1 MKQISVKGEIMNDVA
16 NTNKGEYELI
26 ENNLLA
32 FNLFKSEEDKKTTD
46 IFAISSP
53 FEYALPQLID
63 NNTSLNL
70 ANIIDINGEPLF
82 NFVDRHLNPKP
93 KVYDK
98 KNDNFYEL
106 DFASLSE
113 KTKKK
118 LENGTFKV
126 GNSKKINGNYR
137 AVIVDTTKNNVRVE
151 DVTLKKVEKKSNNTD
166 DSSKVDLSTQVQLKQ
181 IYDLLLDMKASQ
193 EFQIN
198 WDRNNSILPPFFS
211 ARTKVLQALNTVSL
225 EEKIHLLNEANTY
238 MEDSVSAIKA
248 DLISNKEEIIKRT
261 KQVDYLYDSLK
272 RHADFILNDTE
283 IMTKIVGMQVYI
295 DLSLNNKA
303 MALERLT
310 SYNGV
315 MELLTQPDI
324 TTSRGLLLNLLQKI
338 PRINR
343 AKWLKNSD
351 KISLLELI
359 NSHYKYG
366 KNDIDLF
373 INLQEKLHEAND
385 TNNTFLT
392 NLENKKLEIGDKSDV
407 RESN

>member
-1 MKQISVKGEIMNDVA
+1 MNDVA
-16 NTNKGEYELI
+16 NTNKDEYELI

-32 FNLFKSEEDKKTTD
+32 FSLFKSEEDKKTTD

-53 FEYALPQLID
+53 FEYALPKLID

-82 NFVDRHLNPKP
+82 NFIDKHLNPKP

-113 KTKKK
+113 KTKKN

-126 GNSKKINGNYR
+126 GNSKKIDSNYR

-166 DSSKVDLSTQVQLKQ
+166 DSSRVDLSTQVQLKQ

-225 EEKIHLLNEANTY
+225 DEKIHLLNEANTY

-283 IMTKIVGMQVYI
+283 IMTKIVGMQLYI

-324 TTSRGLLLNLLQKI
+324 TTNRGLLLNLLQKI
-338 PRINR
+338 PRINI

>member
-1 MKQISVKGEIMNDVA
+1 MNDVA
-16 NTNKGEYELI
+16 NTNKDEYELI
-26 ENNLLA
+26 EKNLLA

-70 ANIIDINGEPLF
+70 ANIIDFNGEPLF

-118 LENGTFKV
+118 LENGNFKV
-126 GNSKKINGNYR
+126 GNSKKIDGNYR

-151 DVTLKKVEKKSNNTD
+151 DVTLKKVEKKHNNTD
-166 DSSKVDLSTQVQLKQ
+166 DSSRVDLSTQIQLKQ

-211 ARTKVLQALNTVSL
+211 ARTKVLQALNSVSL
-225 EEKIHLLNEANTY
+225 DEKIHLLNEANTY

-283 IMTKIVGMQVYI
+283 IMTKIVGMQLYI

-303 MALERLT
+303 MAIERLT

-324 TTSRGLLLNLLQKI
+324 TTNRGLLINLLQKI

-343 AKWLKNSD
+343 AKWLK
-351 KISLLELI
+351 IQI
-359 NSHYKYG
+359 
-366 KNDIDLF
+366 
-373 INLQEKLHEAND
+373 KLAY
-385 TNNTFLT
+385 
-392 NLENKKLEIGDKSDV
+392 
-407 RESN
+407 

>member
-1 MKQISVKGEIMNDVA
+1 MNDVA
-16 NTNKGEYELI
+16 NMNKDEYELI
-26 ENNLLA
+26 ENNLSA

-126 GNSKKINGNYR
+126 GNSKKIDGNYR

-151 DVTLKKVEKKSNNTD
+151 DVTLKKVEKKHNNTD
-166 DSSKVDLSTQVQLKQ
+166 DSSRVDLSTQVQLKQ

-211 ARTKVLQALNTVSL
+211 ARTKVLQALNSVSL
-225 EEKIHLLNEANTY
+225 DEKIHLLNEADTY

-283 IMTKIVGMQVYI
+283 IMTKIVGMQLYI

-324 TTSRGLLLNLLQKI
+324 TTNRGLLINLLQKI

>member
-1 MKQISVKGEIMNDVA
+1 MNDVA

-137 AVIVDTTKNNVRVE
+137 AVIVDTTKNNVRIE
-151 DVTLKKVEKKSNNTD
+151 DITLKKVEKKSNNTD
-166 DSSKVDLSTQVQLKQ
+166 DSSKIDLSTQVQLKQ

-283 IMTKIVGMQVYI
+283 IMTKIVGMQLYI

>member
-1 MKQISVKGEIMNDVA
+1 MNDVA

-26 ENNLLA
+26 ENNLSA

-166 DSSKVDLSTQVQLKQ
+166 DSSRVDLSTQVQLKQ

-283 IMTKIVGMQVYI
+283 IMTKIVGMQLYI

-385 TNNTFLT
+385 TNNIFLT

>member
-1 MKQISVKGEIMNDVA
+1 MNDVA
-16 NTNKGEYELI
+16 NTNKDEYELI

-70 ANIIDINGEPLF
+70 ANIIDFNGELLF

-118 LENGTFKV
+118 LENGNFKV
-126 GNSKKINGNYR
+126 GNSKKIDGNYR

-151 DVTLKKVEKKSNNTD
+151 DVTLKKVEKKHNNTD
-166 DSSKVDLSTQVQLKQ
+166 DSSRVDLSTQIQLKQ

-211 ARTKVLQALNTVSL
+211 ARTKVLQALNSVSL
-225 EEKIHLLNEANTY
+225 DEKIHLLNEANTY

-283 IMTKIVGMQVYI
+283 IMTKIVGMQLYI

-303 MALERLT
+303 MAIERLT

-324 TTSRGLLLNLLQKI
+324 TTNRGLLINLLQKI

-373 INLQEKLHEAND
+373 INLQEKLHEANN

>member
-1 MKQISVKGEIMNDVA
+1 MNDVA
-16 NTNKGEYELI
+16 NTNKDEYELI

-32 FNLFKSEEDKKTTD
+32 FSLFKSEEDKKTTD

-53 FEYALPQLID
+53 FEYALPKLID

-82 NFVDRHLNPKP
+82 NFIDKHLNPKP

-113 KTKKK
+113 KTKKN

-126 GNSKKINGNYR
+126 GNSKKIDGNYR

-166 DSSKVDLSTQVQLKQ
+166 DSSRVDLSTQVQLKQ

-198 WDRNNSILPPFFS
+198 WDINNSILPPFFS

-225 EEKIHLLNEANTY
+225 DEKIHLLNEANTY

-283 IMTKIVGMQVYI
+283 IMTKIVGMQLYI

-324 TTSRGLLLNLLQKI
+324 TTNRGLLLNLLQKI

-373 INLQEKLHEAND
+373 INLQEKLHEANN

>member
-1 MKQISVKGEIMNDVA
+1 MNDVA
-16 NTNKGEYELI
+16 NTNKDEYESI

-32 FNLFKSEEDKKTTD
+32 FSLFKSEEDKKTTD

-53 FEYALPQLID
+53 FEYALPKLID

-82 NFVDRHLNPKP
+82 NFIDKHLNPKP

-113 KTKKK
+113 KTKKN

-126 GNSKKINGNYR
+126 GNSKKIDGNYR

-166 DSSKVDLSTQVQLKQ
+166 DSSRVDLSTQVQLKQ

-225 EEKIHLLNEANTY
+225 DEKIHLLSEANTY

-283 IMTKIVGMQVYI
+283 IMTKIVGMQLYI

-324 TTSRGLLLNLLQKI
+324 TTNRGLLLNLLQKI

>member
-1 MKQISVKGEIMNDVA
+1 MNDVA
-16 NTNKGEYELI
+16 NTNKDEYELI

-126 GNSKKINGNYR
+126 GNSKKIDGNYR

-225 EEKIHLLNEANTY
+225 DEKIHLLNEANTY

-283 IMTKIVGMQVYI
+283 IITKIVGMQLYI

-324 TTSRGLLLNLLQKI
+324 TTNRGLLLNLLQKI

-385 TNNTFLT
+385 TNNTFLSYEMQYH
-392 NLENKKLEIGDKSDV
+392 LQSD
-407 RESN
+407 

>member
-1 MKQISVKGEIMNDVA
+1 MNDVA
-16 NTNKGEYELI
+16 NTNKDEYELI

-32 FNLFKSEEDKKTTD
+32 FSLFKSEEDKKTTD

-53 FEYALPQLID
+53 FEYALPKLID

-82 NFVDRHLNPKP
+82 NFIDKHLNPKP

-118 LENGTFKV
+118 LENGNFKV
-126 GNSKKINGNYR
+126 GNSKKIDGNYR

-166 DSSKVDLSTQVQLKQ
+166 DSSRVDLSTQVQLKQ

-211 ARTKVLQALNTVSL
+211 ARTKVLQALNSVSL
-225 EEKIHLLNEANTY
+225 DEKIHLLNEANTY

-283 IMTKIVGMQVYI
+283 IMTKIVGMQLYI

-303 MALERLT
+303 MAIERLT

-324 TTSRGLLLNLLQKI
+324 TTNRGLLLNLLQKI

>member
-1 MKQISVKGEIMNDVA
+1 MNDVA
-16 NTNKGEYELI
+16 NTNKDEYELI

-126 GNSKKINGNYR
+126 GNSKKIDGNYR

-166 DSSKVDLSTQVQLKQ
+166 DSSRVDLSTQVQLKQ

-225 EEKIHLLNEANTY
+225 DEKIHLLNEANTY

-283 IMTKIVGMQVYI
+283 IMTKIVGMQLYI

-324 TTSRGLLLNLLQKI
+324 TTNRGLLLNLLQKI

-392 NLENKKLEIGDKSDV
+392 NLENQKLEIGDKSDV

>member
-1 MKQISVKGEIMNDVA
+1 MNDVA
-16 NTNKGEYELI
+16 NTNKDEYELI

-126 GNSKKINGNYR
+126 GNSKKIDGNYR

-151 DVTLKKVEKKSNNTD
+151 DVTLKKVEKKHNNTD
-166 DSSKVDLSTQVQLKQ
+166 DSSRVDLSTQVQLKQ

-211 ARTKVLQALNTVSL
+211 ARTKVLQALNSVSL
-225 EEKIHLLNEANTY
+225 DEKIHLLNEANTY

-283 IMTKIVGMQVYI
+283 IMTKIVGMQLYI

-324 TTSRGLLLNLLQKI
+324 TTNRGLLINLLQKI

-373 INLQEKLHEAND
+373 INLQEKLHEANN

>member
-1 MKQISVKGEIMNDVA
+1 MNDVA

-166 DSSKVDLSTQVQLKQ
+166 DSSRVDLSTQVQLKQ

-283 IMTKIVGMQVYI
+283 IMTKIVGMQLYI

-324 TTSRGLLLNLLQKI
+324 TTNRGLLINLLQKI

>member
-1 MKQISVKGEIMNDVA
+1 MNDVA
-16 NTNKGEYELI
+16 NTNKDEYELI

-32 FNLFKSEEDKKTTD
+32 FSLFKSEEDKKTTD

-53 FEYALPQLID
+53 FEYALPKLID

-82 NFVDRHLNPKP
+82 NFIDKHLNPKP

-113 KTKKK
+113 KTKKN

-126 GNSKKINGNYR
+126 GNSKKIDSNYR

-166 DSSKVDLSTQVQLKQ
+166 DSSRVDLSTQVQLKQ

-225 EEKIHLLNEANTY
+225 DEKIHLLNEANTY

-283 IMTKIVGMQVYI
+283 IMTKIVGMQLYI

-324 TTSRGLLLNLLQKI
+324 TTNRGLLLNLLRKI

>member
-1 MKQISVKGEIMNDVA
+1 MNDVA

-283 IMTKIVGMQVYI
+283 IMTKIVGMQLYI

>member
-1 MKQISVKGEIMNDVA
+1 MNDVA
-16 NTNKGEYELI
+16 NTNKDEYELI

-32 FNLFKSEEDKKTTD
+32 FSLFKSEEDKKTTD

-53 FEYALPQLID
+53 FEYALPKLID

-82 NFVDRHLNPKP
+82 NFIDKHLNPKP

-113 KTKKK
+113 KTKKN

-126 GNSKKINGNYR
+126 GNSKKIDSNYR

-166 DSSKVDLSTQVQLKQ
+166 DSSRVDLSTQVQLKQ

-225 EEKIHLLNEANTY
+225 DEKIHLLNEANTY

-283 IMTKIVGMQVYI
+283 IMTKIVGMQLYI

-303 MALERLT
+303 MDLERLT

-324 TTSRGLLLNLLQKI
+324 TTNRGLLLNLLQKI

>member
-1 MKQISVKGEIMNDVA
+1 MNDVA
-16 NTNKGEYELI
+16 NTNKDEYELI

-32 FNLFKSEEDKKTTD
+32 FSLFKSEEDKKTTD

-53 FEYALPQLID
+53 FEYALPKLID
-63 NNTSLNL
+63 NNTSLNF

-82 NFVDRHLNPKP
+82 NFIDKHLNPKP

-98 KNDNFYEL
+98 KNGNFYEL

-113 KTKKK
+113 KTKKN

-126 GNSKKINGNYR
+126 GNSKKIDGNYR
-137 AVIVDTTKNNVRVE
+137 AVVVDTTKNNVRVE

-166 DSSKVDLSTQVQLKQ
+166 DSSRVDLSTQVQLKQ

-225 EEKIHLLNEANTY
+225 DEKIHLLNEANTY

-283 IMTKIVGMQVYI
+283 IMTKIVGMQLYI

-324 TTSRGLLLNLLQKI
+324 TTNRGLLLNLLQKI

-392 NLENKKLEIGDKSDV
+392 NLENKKLEIGDNSDV

>member
-1 MKQISVKGEIMNDVA
+1 MNDVA

-70 ANIIDINGEPLF
+70 ANLIDINGEPLF

-166 DSSKVDLSTQVQLKQ
+166 DSSRVDLSTQVQLKQ

-198 WDRNNSILPPFFS
+198 WDRNNSILSPFFS

-283 IMTKIVGMQVYI
+283 IMTKIVGMQLYI

>member
-1 MKQISVKGEIMNDVA
+1 MNDVA
-16 NTNKGEYELI
+16 NTNKDEYELI

-32 FNLFKSEEDKKTTD
+32 FSLFKSEEDKKTTD

-53 FEYALPQLID
+53 FEYALPKLID

-70 ANIIDINGEPLF
+70 ANIIDINGEALF
-82 NFVDRHLNPKP
+82 NFIDKHLNPKP

-113 KTKKK
+113 KTKKN

-126 GNSKKINGNYR
+126 RNSKKIDGNYR

-166 DSSKVDLSTQVQLKQ
+166 DSSRVDLSTQVQLKQ

-225 EEKIHLLNEANTY
+225 DEKIHLLNEANTY

-283 IMTKIVGMQVYI
+283 IMTKIVGMQLYI

-324 TTSRGLLLNLLQKI
+324 TTNRGLLLNLLQKI

>member
-1 MKQISVKGEIMNDVA
+1 MNDVA
-16 NTNKGEYELI
+16 NTNKDEYELI

-32 FNLFKSEEDKKTTD
+32 FSLFKSEEDKKTTD

-53 FEYALPQLID
+53 FEYALPKLID

-82 NFVDRHLNPKP
+82 NFIDKHLNPKP

-113 KTKKK
+113 KTKKN

-126 GNSKKINGNYR
+126 GNSKKIDSNYR

-151 DVTLKKVEKKSNNTD
+151 DVTLKKAEKKSNNTD
-166 DSSKVDLSTQVQLKQ
+166 DSSRVDLSTQVQLKQ

-225 EEKIHLLNEANTY
+225 DEKIHLLNEANTY

-283 IMTKIVGMQVYI
+283 IMTKIVGMQLYI

-324 TTSRGLLLNLLQKI
+324 TTNRGLLLNLLQKI

>member
-1 MKQISVKGEIMNDVA
+1 
-16 NTNKGEYELI
+16 
-26 ENNLLA
+26 
-32 FNLFKSEEDKKTTD
+32 
-46 IFAISSP
+46 
-53 FEYALPQLID
+53 
-63 NNTSLNL
+63 
-70 ANIIDINGEPLF
+70 
-82 NFVDRHLNPKP
+82 
-93 KVYDK
+93 
-98 KNDNFYEL
+98 
-106 DFASLSE
+106 
-113 KTKKK
+113 
-118 LENGTFKV
+118 
-126 GNSKKINGNYR
+126 
-137 AVIVDTTKNNVRVE
+137 
-151 DVTLKKVEKKSNNTD
+151 
-166 DSSKVDLSTQVQLKQ
+166 
-181 IYDLLLDMKASQ
+181 
-193 EFQIN
+193 
-198 WDRNNSILPPFFS
+198 
-211 ARTKVLQALNTVSL
+211 
-225 EEKIHLLNEANTY
+225 

-283 IMTKIVGMQVYI
+283 IMTKIVGMQLYI

-324 TTSRGLLLNLLQKI
+324 TTNRGLLINLLQKI

>member
-1 MKQISVKGEIMNDVA
+1 MNDVA

-166 DSSKVDLSTQVQLKQ
+166 DSSRVDLSTQVQLKQ

-283 IMTKIVGMQVYI
+283 IMTKIVGMQLYI

>member
-1 MKQISVKGEIMNDVA
+1 MNDVA
-16 NTNKGEYELI
+16 NTNKDEYELI

-32 FNLFKSEEDKKTTD
+32 FSLFKSEEDKKTTD

-53 FEYALPQLID
+53 FEYALPKLID

-82 NFVDRHLNPKP
+82 NFIDKHLNPKP

-113 KTKKK
+113 KTKKN

-126 GNSKKINGNYR
+126 GNSKKIDSNYR

-166 DSSKVDLSTQVQLKQ
+166 DSSRVDLSTQVQLKQ

-225 EEKIHLLNEANTY
+225 DEKIHLLNEANTY

-272 RHADFILNDTE
+272 RHADFIFNDTE
-283 IMTKIVGMQVYI
+283 IMTKIVGMQLYI

-324 TTSRGLLLNLLQKI
+324 TTNRGLLLNLLQKI

>member
-1 MKQISVKGEIMNDVA
+1 MNDVT
-16 NTNKGEYELI
+16 NTNKDEYELI

-82 NFVDRHLNPKP
+82 NFVDRHLNPRP

-126 GNSKKINGNYR
+126 GNSKKIDGNFR

-166 DSSKVDLSTQVQLKQ
+166 DSSRVDLSTQVQLKQ

-211 ARTKVLQALNTVSL
+211 ARTKILQALNTVSL
-225 EEKIHLLNEANTY
+225 DEKIYLLNEANTY

-283 IMTKIVGMQVYI
+283 IMTKIVGMQLYI
-295 DLSLNNKA
+295 DLSLNNKV

-324 TTSRGLLLNLLQKI
+324 TTNRGLLLNLLQKI

>member
-1 MKQISVKGEIMNDVA
+1 MNDVA
-16 NTNKGEYELI
+16 NTNKDEYELI

-32 FNLFKSEEDKKTTD
+32 FSLFKSEEDKKTTD

-53 FEYALPQLID
+53 FEYALPKLID

-82 NFVDRHLNPKP
+82 NFIDKHLNPKP

-113 KTKKK
+113 KTKKN

-126 GNSKKINGNYR
+126 GNSKKIDSNYR

-166 DSSKVDLSTQVQLKQ
+166 DSSRVDLSTQVQLKQ

-225 EEKIHLLNEANTY
+225 DEKIHLLNEANTY
-238 MEDSVSAIKA
+238 MVDSVSAIKA

-283 IMTKIVGMQVYI
+283 IMTKIVGMQLYI

-324 TTSRGLLLNLLQKI
+324 TTNRGLLLNLLQKI

>member
-1 MKQISVKGEIMNDVA
+1 MNDVA
-16 NTNKGEYELI
+16 NTNKDEYELI

-32 FNLFKSEEDKKTTD
+32 FSLFKSEEDKKTTD

-53 FEYALPQLID
+53 FEYALPKLID

-82 NFVDRHLNPKP
+82 NFIDKHLNPKP

-113 KTKKK
+113 KTKKN

-126 GNSKKINGNYR
+126 GNSKKIDSNYR

-151 DVTLKKVEKKSNNTD
+151 DVTLKKVEKKRNNTD
-166 DSSKVDLSTQVQLKQ
+166 DSSRVDLSTQVQLKQ

-225 EEKIHLLNEANTY
+225 DEKIHLLNEANTY

-283 IMTKIVGMQVYI
+283 IMTKIVGMQLYI

-324 TTSRGLLLNLLQKI
+324 TTNRGLLLNLLQKI

>member
-1 MKQISVKGEIMNDVA
+1 MNDVA
-16 NTNKGEYELI
+16 NTNKDEYELI

-32 FNLFKSEEDKKTTD
+32 FSLFKSEEDKKTTD

-53 FEYALPQLID
+53 FEYALPKLID

-82 NFVDRHLNPKP
+82 NFIDKHLNPKP

-113 KTKKK
+113 KTKKN

-126 GNSKKINGNYR
+126 GNSKKIDSNYR

-166 DSSKVDLSTQVQLKQ
+166 DSSRVDLSTQVQLKQ

-225 EEKIHLLNEANTY
+225 DEKIHLLNEANTY

-283 IMTKIVGMQVYI
+283 IMTKIVGMQLYI

-303 MALERLT
+303 TALERLT

-324 TTSRGLLLNLLQKI
+324 TTNRGLLLNLLQKI

>member
-1 MKQISVKGEIMNDVA
+1 MNEVA
-16 NTNKGEYELI
+16 NTNKDEYELI

-113 KTKKK
+113 KTKKN

-126 GNSKKINGNYR
+126 GNSKKIDGNYR

-166 DSSKVDLSTQVQLKQ
+166 DSSRVDLSTQVQLKQ

-225 EEKIHLLNEANTY
+225 DEKIHLLNESNTY

-283 IMTKIVGMQVYI
+283 IMTKIVGMQLYI

-315 MELLTQPDI
+315 MELLTKPDI
-324 TTSRGLLLNLLQKI
+324 TTNRGLLFNLLQKI

-392 NLENKKLEIGDKSDV
+392 NLENKKLEIGDNSDV

>member
-1 MKQISVKGEIMNDVA
+1 MNDVA

-126 GNSKKINGNYR
+126 GNSKKIDGNYR

-166 DSSKVDLSTQVQLKQ
+166 DSSRVDLSTQVQLKQ

-225 EEKIHLLNEANTY
+225 DEKIHLLNEANTY

-283 IMTKIVGMQVYI
+283 IMTKIVGMQLYI

-324 TTSRGLLLNLLQKI
+324 TTNRGLLLNLLQKI

-392 NLENKKLEIGDKSDV
+392 NLENQKLEIGDKSDV

>member
-1 MKQISVKGEIMNDVA
+1 MNDVA
-16 NTNKGEYELI
+16 NTNKDEYELI

-32 FNLFKSEEDKKTTD
+32 FSLFKSEEDKKTTD

-53 FEYALPQLID
+53 FEYALPKLID

-82 NFVDRHLNPKP
+82 NFIDKHLNPKP

-113 KTKKK
+113 KTKKN

-126 GNSKKINGNYR
+126 GNSKKIDGNYR

-166 DSSKVDLSTQVQLKQ
+166 DSSRVDLSTQVQLKQ

-225 EEKIHLLNEANTY
+225 DEKIHLLNEANTY

-283 IMTKIVGMQVYI
+283 IMTKIVDMQLYI

-324 TTSRGLLLNLLQKI
+324 TTNRGLLLNLLQKI

>member
-1 MKQISVKGEIMNDVA
+1 MNDVA
-16 NTNKGEYELI
+16 NTNKDEYELI

-126 GNSKKINGNYR
+126 GNSKKIDGNYR

-181 IYDLLLDMKASQ
+181 IYDLVLDIKASQ

-283 IMTKIVGMQVYI
+283 IMTKIVGMQLYI

>member
-1 MKQISVKGEIMNDVA
+1 MNDVA
-16 NTNKGEYELI
+16 NTNKDEYELI

-126 GNSKKINGNYR
+126 GNSKKIDGNYR

-225 EEKIHLLNEANTY
+225 DEKIHLLNEANTY

-283 IMTKIVGMQVYI
+283 IITKIVGMQLYI

-324 TTSRGLLLNLLQKI
+324 TTNRGLLLNLLQKI

>member
-1 MKQISVKGEIMNDVA
+1 MNDVA
-16 NTNKGEYELI
+16 NTNKDEYELI

-32 FNLFKSEEDKKTTD
+32 FSLFKSEEDKKTTD

-53 FEYALPQLID
+53 FEYALPKLID

-82 NFVDRHLNPKP
+82 NFIDKHLNPKP

-113 KTKKK
+113 KTKKN

-126 GNSKKINGNYR
+126 GNSKKIDSNYR

-166 DSSKVDLSTQVQLKQ
+166 DSSRVDLSTQVQLKQ

-225 EEKIHLLNEANTY
+225 DEKIHLLNEANTY

-283 IMTKIVGMQVYI
+283 IMTKIVGMQLYI

-324 TTSRGLLLNLLQKI
+324 TTNRGLLLNLLQKI

-373 INLQEKLHEAND
+373 INLQEKLHEANN

>member
-1 MKQISVKGEIMNDVA
+1 MNDVA

-98 KNDNFYEL
+98 KNDNFYKL

-166 DSSKVDLSTQVQLKQ
+166 DSSRVDLSTQVQLKQ

-283 IMTKIVGMQVYI
+283 IMTKIVGMQLYI

-385 TNNTFLT
+385 TNNIFLT

-407 RESN
+407 RASN

>member
-1 MKQISVKGEIMNDVA
+1 MNDVA
-16 NTNKGEYELI
+16 NMNKDEYELI
-26 ENNLLA
+26 ENNLSA

-126 GNSKKINGNYR
+126 GNSKKIDGNYR

-151 DVTLKKVEKKSNNTD
+151 DVTLKKVEKKHNNTD
-166 DSSKVDLSTQVQLKQ
+166 DSSRVDLSTQVQLKQ

-211 ARTKVLQALNTVSL
+211 ARTKVLQALNSVSL
-225 EEKIHLLNEANTY
+225 DEKIHLLNEANTY

-283 IMTKIVGMQVYI
+283 IMTKIVGMQLYI

-324 TTSRGLLLNLLQKI
+324 TTNRGLLINLLQKI

>member
-1 MKQISVKGEIMNDVA
+1 MNDVA
-16 NTNKGEYELI
+16 NTNKDEYELI

-32 FNLFKSEEDKKTTD
+32 FSLFKSEEDKKTTD

-53 FEYALPQLID
+53 FEYALPKLID

-82 NFVDRHLNPKP
+82 NFIDKHLNPKP

-113 KTKKK
+113 KTKKN

-126 GNSKKINGNYR
+126 GNSKKIDGNYR

-166 DSSKVDLSTQVQLKQ
+166 DSSRVDLSTQVQLKQ

-225 EEKIHLLNEANTY
+225 DEKIHLLNEANTY

-283 IMTKIVGMQVYI
+283 IMTKIVGMQLYI

-324 TTSRGLLLNLLQKI
+324 TTNRGLLLNLLQKI

-392 NLENKKLEIGDKSDV
+392 NLENKKLEIGDKSDA